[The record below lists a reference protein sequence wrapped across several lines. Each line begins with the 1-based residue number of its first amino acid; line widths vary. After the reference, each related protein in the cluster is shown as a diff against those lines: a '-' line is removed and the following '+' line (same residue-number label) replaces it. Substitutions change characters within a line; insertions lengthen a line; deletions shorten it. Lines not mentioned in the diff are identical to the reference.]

1 MLLISIYVLRFMDN
15 RDKKVLILGYVNL
28 LIVSKL

>member
-1 MLLISIYVLRFMDN
+1 MDN

-28 LIVSKL
+28 LIVSKLNKIVGYEIFR